1 VTLHRKI
8 ARRTLLQLAA
18 SAASLPALPGIAKA
32 DTYPS
37 RPVRLLVGL
46 AAGGPTDVAARIVAE
61 WLSQDFG
68 QQFIIENRTG
78 VGGNLASEAMV
89 NSPADG
95 YTLLFGGPS
104 ITISLTLYRN
114 LPFNRLE
121 NFTPV
126 AAVIRFPNLL
136 LVPPSFPAN
145 SVAELIQYAKANP
158 GQVSYASSGIGAS
171 PHLSAELF
179 RFMTKADLIHVPY
192 RGSSAV
198 YPDLLSGRVQM
209 FFDNLSAPAMEL
221 IRSGKL
227 RALGVTAA
235 QRWASLPDLP
245 AIAETVPGYEV
256 LVWYGI
262 EAPRNTP
269 REVVDKLH
277 AAVNTALADP
287 KRLERF
293 TKDGMMPM
301 AMTAAEF
308 GTFMAEDAEK
318 WRKVIEFANIKV
330 D

>member
-1 VTLHRKI
+1 V
-8 ARRTLLQLAA
+8 
-18 SAASLPALPGIAKA
+18 ALPDIAKA

-158 GQVSYASSGIGAS
+158 GQVSYAW
-171 PHLSAELF
+171 
-179 RFMTKADLIHVPY
+179 R
-192 RGSSAV
+192 
-198 YPDLLSGRVQM
+198 
-209 FFDNLSAPAMEL
+209 
-221 IRSGKL
+221 IRSGWSGSP
-227 RALGVTAA
+227 R
-235 QRWASLPDLP
+235 
-245 AIAETVPGYEV
+245 TV
-256 LVWYGI
+256 
-262 EAPRNTP
+262 
-269 REVVDKLH
+269 
-277 AAVNTALADP
+277 
-287 KRLERF
+287 
-293 TKDGMMPM
+293 
-301 AMTAAEF
+301 
-308 GTFMAEDAEK
+308 
-318 WRKVIEFANIKV
+318 
-330 D
+330 